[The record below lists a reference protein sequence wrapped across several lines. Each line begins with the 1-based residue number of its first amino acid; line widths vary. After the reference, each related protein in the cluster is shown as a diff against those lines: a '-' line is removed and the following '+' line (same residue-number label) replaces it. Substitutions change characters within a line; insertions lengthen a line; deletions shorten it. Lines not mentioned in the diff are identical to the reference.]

1 MRRSHAT
8 MIETGGWGR
17 PIRASGRESPRLH
30 SLGYLCAMS
39 STTTDDRRQSF
50 DQMAALYARAR
61 GSAPPELFD
70 ALAAYVPAPAD
81 ALEIGCGPGNAS
93 LPLLERGFRIH
104 AVELGENLAA
114 FARERLAAFP
124 FTVEVAK
131 FEDARLKPAS
141 VDLVVCSSA
150 FHWLDRERAL
160 RQVVKVLKPA
170 GALALIWGSPRRTTE
185 DDRVDEA
192 LRVAYRAHAPEI
204 SRETVDRASGRVD
217 EIGKA
222 VRETPELRDYEE
234 RVFPQTHLFDRQRYV
249 DTLATFSDHATLPA
263 ERRAR
268 LFEAI
273 GEIIDSQ
280 FGGRVERHSLARLQ
294 LARRRDEVG

>member
-1 MRRSHAT
+1 MHTATTDERRRSF
-8 MIETGGWGR
+8 
-17 PIRASGRESPRLH
+17 
-30 SLGYLCAMS
+30 
-39 STTTDDRRQSF
+39 DR
-50 DQMAALYARAR
+50 MVELYARAR
-61 GSAPPELFD
+61 PPAPAEVFD
-70 ALAAYVPAPAD
+70 ALAAYVPSPAD

-124 FTVEVAK
+124 FTIEVGK
-131 FEDARLKPAS
+131 LEDASLQPAS

-160 RQVVKVLKPA
+160 RQVVKVLKPG
-170 GALALIWGSPRRTTE
+170 GALALIWGSARRSAE
-185 DDRVDEA
+185 DNRVDEA
-192 LRVAYRAHAPEI
+192 IQAAYRAHAPEI
-204 SRETVDRASGRVD
+204 SRENVDRMG
-217 EIGKA
+217 GK
-222 VRETPELRDYEE
+222 VEE
-234 RVFPQTHLFDRQRYV
+234 RLFPQVHLFDRQRYV

-273 GEIIDSQ
+273 GEIIDCQ
-280 FGGRVERHSLARLQ
+280 FGGRVERHSMARLQ
-294 LARRRDEVG
+294 LARRR